1 MRGPLLSG
9 ALGSALTLKRVCA
22 ILREHAPALVLS
34 SLWLADT
41 VSKELPVTALIEA
54 DKRRNARRV
63 VKRAGKAGKKLL
75 VAAAGEELPVAAGTA
90 GCIVVENL
98 AEIADDDQAADFL
111 ARVARGVR
119 AGGKLVALDATKNAA
134 TEARLAGLF
143 LSAALVG
150 IAQERPKEGALLT
163 MGAPAPAAVLAARR

>member
-9 ALGSALTLKRVCA
+9 ALGSAVTLKRVCA
-22 ILREHAPALVLS
+22 ILRQHSPTVVLS
-34 SLWLADT
+34 ALWLADT
-41 VSKELPVTALIEA
+41 VSKEVPVTALIEA

-63 VKRAGKAGKKLL
+63 VRRATKTGKKLL

-90 GCIVVENL
+90 GCIVIESL
-98 AEIADDDQAADFL
+98 SEIGDDDQAAEFL
-111 ARVARGVR
+111 VRLAPGLR
-119 AGGKLVALDATKNAA
+119 AGGRLVALDATKSAA

-143 LSAALVG
+143 LAAALVG

-163 MGAPAPAAVLAARR
+163 MGAPAPAPVLAARR